1 MNLFSVDIIQMLVIA
16 SISAAIPLLLATL
29 GGILSERAGIINL
42 GIEGMMLIGAV
53 CAYIVSVYTDSASLA
68 IVFALF
74 GGAVLGAL
82 LAFLCI
88 SLRSNQ
94 IVAGLGITLFATGLS
109 SYLGKSFGGS
119 QPQTHIANLDMPWLN
134 YIPFVGEIFAHL
146 NWMVWVSI
154 FIAIVLH
161 LVIFK
166 TRWGLHLRA
175 LGDGPAAA
183 DNAGINVYRY
193 QYLMTIIG
201 AALCGLAGATLIL
214 VYTPSWNDGLTSGRG
229 WIAVALIIFSRW
241 RPISAIF
248 CAILFG
254 LFETLGFK
262 VQLYYAEIPP
272 YFLKMMPYLTT
283 IVVLMWVGWRNKNRP
298 NGQPMSLGKTYI
310 REQRG

>member
-1 MNLFSVDIIQMLVIA
+1 MEIFSMDIMQLLIIA
-16 SISAAIPLLLATL
+16 SISAATPLLLATL

-53 CAYIVSVYTDSASLA
+53 CAYIVSIYTDSEWLA
-68 IVFALF
+68 IIFSLL
-74 GGAVLGAL
+74 GGSALGAL

-88 SLRSNQ
+88 TLRSNQ

-119 QPQTHIANLDMPWLN
+119 QPQTQIPNLDIPWLDN
-134 YIPFVGEIFAHL
+134 IPFFGEIFSHL
-146 NWMVWVSI
+146 NWMVWISF
-154 FIAIVLH
+154 FIAIVLY
-161 LVIFK
+161 VAIFK

-183 DNAGINVYRY
+183 DNAGVNVYRY

-229 WIAVALIIFSRW
+229 WIAVALVIFSRW
-241 RPISAIF
+241 HPINAIF

-262 VQLYYAEIPP
+262 VQLYYADIPP

-283 IVVLMWVGWRNKNRP
+283 IVVLMWVGWRNKNKP
-298 NGQPMSLGKTYI
+298 NGQPISLGKTYI